1 MPLNSLQK
9 RIVTSLLLVAAL
21 ATALFMGGYVLTG
34 ALAILCTIAL
44 HEFYAMFWQDNSH
57 LASRIVGIAA
67 GAGIIL
73 TSAAVSPVWML
84 LIMMGAF
91 WLFNFRFLFSFSSK
105 PEEATY
111 LDSLILFA
119 GLVYIP
125 VTMQFMTSMSSWEI
139 LFVLLAA
146 SSSDTTAFYA
156 GTLFGKKKIW
166 PQISP
171 KKSWAGS
178 MGGLAGC
185 IICCTV
191 YGYFFGHAP
200 FIYWVTLAVMLNAA
214 SQMGDFFES
223 ALKRKLQIKDSG
235 KILPGHGG
243 ILDRI
248 DSLVLALPVYILARQ
263 IHSFF

>member
-1 MPLNSLQK
+1 MSLSSLQK
-9 RIVTSLLLVAAL
+9 RIITSLLLIAAL
-21 ATALFMGGYVLTG
+21 ATALIMGGPVLTG
-34 ALAILCTIAL
+34 GLAIFCTIAL
-44 HEFYAMFWQDNSH
+44 YEFYAMFWQDKSH
-57 LASRIVGIAA
+57 LASRIVGMAA

-73 TSAAVSPVWML
+73 TSATVSPVWML
-84 LIMMGAF
+84 LIMLGAF
-91 WLFNFRFLFSFSSK
+91 WLFNFRFLFSYSAK
-105 PEEATY
+105 PDQATY

-119 GLVYIP
+119 GLVYVP

-146 SSSDTTAFYA
+146 SSSDTAAFYA
-156 GTLFGKKKIW
+156 GTFFGKKKIW

-178 MGGLAGC
+178 LGGMSGC

-191 YGYFFGHAP
+191 FGHFFGHAP
-200 FIYWVTLAVMLNAA
+200 ILYWVALAIMLNIA

-243 ILDRI
+243 VLDRI